1 MQGVGGPRPPRLWD
15 WAQRDR
21 WEPQGQMLCGWMCG
35 SLLSYVGKERR
46 RQREKKRQKVTTR
59 GHCRST
65 YRGLFPAEHTRTG

>member
-46 RQREKKRQKVTTR
+46 RQREKTTESDHQGSLPFHLQR
-59 GHCRST
+59 P
-65 YRGLFPAEHTRTG
+65 FPS